1 MNSIRRA
8 GVATLV
14 ALAICMTASVASA
27 IEYDDVI
34 GLTRQGV
41 SDRTIVELIV
51 KDGRAFEMNDH
62 EIQQLEDAD
71 VSQVVIDAML
81 DPVAGQDWLD
91 GKSTGGYDED
101 GLPTGSGSG
110 GYSTSLDRAY
120 RNGYDDG
127 RSTAL
132 VYSFGYYY
140 GPLARYYY
148 CDPFYYPFWSSG
160 YSSVYW
166 PSYCA
171 FSYRPSYDWCY
182 AYPYNYYNY
191 NSYYCYTYYDP
202 GYYANKGYYVAP
214 GSGRTVWDNGPR
226 WRDGGLAP
234 GSGAFDGR
242 TDGARSRLLAGQFVD
257 ADHGVGRPS
266 APPILR
272 PAPVQ
277 RVVTREGGETG
288 NGKLL
293 GDRTGARRD
302 LLSGARVGNGRVI
315 REVSPVTPGQERRTT
330 VARGAEPTRRPA
342 HSGLGDRLGRNEPRQ
357 DTAQGRVARDGRTM
371 REQPDRGVVRT
382 PSRRDDAARE
392 SGRDQGRRVDSPR
405 RGEPTPERRVERAP
419 EVRRD
424 DNSDRGPA
432 VRPERAPEPGREP
445 ARGENPNPRPATS
458 DRGDEDRGN
467 RGEGRNR

>member
-8 GVATLV
+8 GLATLV
-14 ALAICMTASVASA
+14 ALAIFLTASAASA

-51 KDGRAFEMNDH
+51 KDGRAFEMNDV
-62 EIQQLEDAD
+62 EIQRLADAD

-91 GKSTGGYDED
+91 GKTTSRYDED
-101 GLPTGSGSG
+101 GIPIGGSSSGSG

-120 RNGYDDG
+120 QNGYDDG

-160 YSSVYW
+160 YSSAYW
-166 PSYCA
+166 PSYYA
-171 FSYRPSYDWCY
+171 FSYRPSYDWYY

-202 GYYANKGYYVAP
+202 GYYRHQGYAVAP
-214 GSGRTVWDNGPR
+214 GYGRTVWDNGPR
-226 WRDGGLAP
+226 WRDGGLSP
-234 GSGAFDGR
+234 GGTFDGR
-242 TDGARSRLLAGQFVD
+242 KDGVRSRILAGTFID
-257 ADHGVGRPS
+257 SERGVGRPA

-272 PAPVQ
+272 PAPVA
-277 RVVTREGGETG
+277 RDVRAGGDTG
-288 NGKLL
+288 RIL
-293 GDRTGARRD
+293 GDRTSVRRDLVSGTRDGSGRGMREVVPATPGVERSAAPARRPAFGGMGDRLRVSETQPGAERGRVASEGRTVRERSARDIVRVPARRD
-302 LLSGARVGNGRVI
+302 DSNRDPGAQADV
-315 REVSPVTPGQERRTT
+315 P
-330 VARGAEPTRRPA
+330 RRP
-342 HSGLGDRLGRNEPRQ
+342 LQ
-357 DTAQGRVARDGRTM
+357 
-371 REQPDRGVVRT
+371 
-382 PSRRDDAARE
+382 
-392 SGRDQGRRVDSPR
+392 
-405 RGEPTPERRVERAP
+405 PERRPERAP
-419 EVRRD
+419 EVRREGD
-424 DNSDRGPA
+424 SGRAPS
-432 VRPERAPEPGREP
+432 VRPEPAPDAPDAP
-445 ARGENPNPRPATS
+445 ARGEAPSPRPAPA
-458 DRGDEDRGN
+458 DRGGEDRGA